1 MEVISMHDA
10 KSTLSQLVNRAERG
24 EVIYIGAYGKAQA
37 KLVPITAGEKP
48 KKKFGVMKDRLLNV
62 SDDFDAPLPDDIIAE
77 FEK

>member
-48 KKKFGVMKDRLLNV
+48 KKRIGLLKGKLV
-62 SDDFDAPLPDDIIAE
+62 VPDDFDAPLPDDIIAE